1 MSQHLL
7 MIEDDARLAR
17 MVGEYLGQSGF
28 VVSHAGDAQQ
38 GLAAVL
44 ARARPIWSYWT

>member
-17 MVGEYLGQSGF
+17 MVSEYLGQSGF
-28 VVSHAGDAQQ
+28 VVRHADDGHK
-38 GLAAVL
+38 GSWPC
-44 ARARPIWSYWT
+44 RPRRPTG